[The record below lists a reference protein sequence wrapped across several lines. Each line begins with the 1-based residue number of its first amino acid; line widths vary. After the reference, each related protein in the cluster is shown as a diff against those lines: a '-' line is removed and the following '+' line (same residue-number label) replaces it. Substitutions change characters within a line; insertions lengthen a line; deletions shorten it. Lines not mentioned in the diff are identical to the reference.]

1 MRLRIRVSNPIYRF
15 RNTYANYV
23 HIPEYHEYE
32 GTIVSPKPQW
42 LKDDQFMMD
51 TGTNESELRVMDKDR
66 IICGWT
72 VNGSSKLPD
81 PVSVTVPSK
90 SNGKSYIVSLANG
103 GRSLSCNCMG
113 YSYRRTCSHVEEV
126 MEAA

>member
-15 RNTYANYV
+15 RNAYASYM
-23 HIPEYHEYE
+23 HIPEYNEYE

-72 VNGSSKLPD
+72 VSNDTKLPD

-103 GRSLSCNCMG
+103 GLSLSCNCMG